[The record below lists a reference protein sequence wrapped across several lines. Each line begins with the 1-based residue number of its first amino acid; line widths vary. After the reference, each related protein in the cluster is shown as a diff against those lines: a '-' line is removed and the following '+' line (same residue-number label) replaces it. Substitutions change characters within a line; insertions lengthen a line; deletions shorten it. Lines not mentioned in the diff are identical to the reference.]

1 MKKNY
6 FLTLLLTLFISGFSF
21 GQVIIT
27 ELADPNGATAARF
40 VEIYNV
46 SDSDVDLT
54 GWELRRWTNANADPQ
69 GTGVDLS
76 SIGTLSSGSFALIAA
91 NATEFETVYG
101 IPADI
106 NAGTGGAA
114 DSNGD
119 DQIAIFDDTDQTIDI
134 FGVPG
139 EDGSGTC
146 HEFEDG
152 RAERVSSVSASSAT
166 WNESEWNVWADST
179 VSGCTSHTNSPR
191 TAPADYDPGAWIG
204 TASGPS
210 ISVGSAVTGLDY
222 FEGSGPSAE
231 GVFQINGI
239 NLTADVSVT
248 APTNFEVSLTSG
260 GTFTSSVTLTQ
271 SSGTASGAVYVRL
284 VSGLSP
290 DTYTDDATVASAGAD
305 SQTVSLTGTVT
316 AADPQITVTAF
327 LDDFT
332 YIVSEG
338 GPSPEDSFSV
348 EGLFLQDDISITAPA
363 NYEVSL
369 TTATGFA
376 SSVSITPDQGGTVA
390 ETDIFIRLAAG
401 LSAATYDGNITVS
414 STGVTDELI
423 AVNGNAFGP
432 PTNSLIITGVF
443 DAKNGSSPKGVE
455 MYVKNDIDDLS
466 LYGVGSANNGGGTDG
481 QEFTFPAVSATAGQ
495 FIYLVGTNQSAQF
508 NTFFG
513 FTPDY
518 ESGAMFINGDD
529 AIELFENG
537 VVIDVHGD
545 INVDGTGEPWDT
557 VDSWGYRVN
566 DTGPDG
572 SSFVLANWSFGGA
585 AELDGATN
593 SESTSPF
600 PIGTYSNTP
609 PPSGNSVT
617 VATSQAWNAYVN
629 AFNVSDNG
637 YAFGFPYTVSDL
649 RATPTAT
656 SMTLEPNIA
665 IWTAEATNAAWFD
678 QGVTPQTANKYIEA
692 SSYIEDNTLAGS
704 DLTFTGNV
712 SVSDLGSE
720 YTVVAFV
727 KALDPNNNF
736 ATVVNNTADIS
747 STGDF
752 TASATA
758 AELASGYVIQYGFA
772 VTGPLAD
779 PADTTLGS
787 VVIGEATA
795 GVDDNSL
802 VNVSVY
808 TNPSNSNWNFRTGNT
823 VITSVEVFNLLGKR
837 VVSQNNNST
846 EIAIST
852 QGLTSGIYIARI
864 TTEQGVK
871 SVKLIRE

>member
-54 GWELRRWTNANADPQ
+54 GWELRRWTNGNADPQ

-443 DAKNGSSPKGVE
+443 DVQNGSSPKGVE

-727 KALDPNNNF
+727 KALDPNNGY

-747 STGDF
+747 STGNF
-752 TASATA
+752 TTSATA
-758 AELASGYVIQYGFA
+758 AELVSGYVIQYGFA

-795 GVDDNSL
+795 GVDDNSF

-808 TNPSNSNWNFRTGNT
+808 PNPSNSNWNFRTGNT

-846 EIAIST
+846 EITIST

>member
-6 FLTLLLTLFISGFSF
+6 FLTLILTLFISGLSF
-21 GQVIIT
+21 GQTAVIT
-27 ELADPNGATAARF
+27 GYLDAPCSGATPRT
-40 VEIYNV
+40 VEIYVDGTIDFTDWDLSRQSNGG
-46 SDSDVDLT
+46 SFNYNIDLT
-54 GWELRRWTNANADPQ
+54 SLGVISDAFVYVTNSTSNLDAEFGITEN
-69 GTGVDLS
+69 VIS
-76 SIGTLSSGSFALIAA
+76 SSGIS
-91 NATEFETVYG
+91 
-101 IPADI
+101 
-106 NAGTGGAA
+106 
-114 DSNGD
+114 SNGD
-119 DQIAIFDDTDQTIDI
+119 DAFQLTDNSSAVIDRFGEEGVDGTGTAWEHVDTYVYRNDGATPNAGSFDPNNWT
-134 FGVPG
+134 FGAQNLL
-139 EDGSGTC
+139 DGTC
-146 HEFEDG
+146 GTTLNDLVPLG
-152 RAERVSSVSASSAT
+152 TYQAIASTDPTVSIAGSVSS
-166 WNESEWNVWADST
+166 
-179 VSGCTSHTNSPR
+179 
-191 TAPADYDPGAWIG
+191 
-204 TASGPS
+204 
-210 ISVGSAVTGLDY
+210 LDY
-222 FEGSGPSAE
+222 FENNGPSAE
-231 GVFQINGI
+231 DNFTVSGS
-239 NLTADVSVT
+239 NLSADITIT
-248 APTNFEVSLTSG
+248 APANFEISLASDSGFTGSLTVSQ
-260 GTFTSSVTLTQ
+260 TA
-271 SSGTASGAVYVRL
+271 GTANATTIYVRL
-284 VSGLSP
+284 SSGLSS
-290 DTYTDDATVASAGAD
+290 DTYTGDITASSTGASD
-305 SQTVSLTGTVT
+305 SILSVTGVVSP
-316 AADPQITVTAF
+316 ADPQITITAF
-327 LDDFT
+327 LDDFN
-332 YIVSEG
+332 YIASEG

-376 SSVSITPDQGGTVA
+376 GSVSITPDQGGTVA
-390 ETDIFIRLAAG
+390 STEVFVRLAAS
-401 LSAATYDGNITVS
+401 LSAGNYNGDITIS

-423 AVNGNAFGP
+423 AVNGNSYGAA
-432 PTNSLIITGVF
+432 TNSMVITGAY
-443 DAKNGSSPKGVE
+443 DGPLSGGTPKGIE
-455 MYVKNDIDDLS
+455 LYVLQDISDLS
-466 LYGVGSANNGGGTDG
+466 LYGISSITNGAGTSAGNVEYN
-481 QEFTFPAVSATAGQ
+481 FPADAVTAGTY
-495 FIYLVGTNQSAQF
+495 IYLATESSQF
-508 NTFFG
+508 TTFFG
-513 FTPDY
+513 IAPTY
-518 ESGAMFINGDD
+518 TNGVVSINGDD
-529 AIELFENG
+529 SIELYESG
-537 VVIDVHGD
+537 QIIDTFGD
-545 INVDGTGEPWDT
+545 VDTDGSGEDWDYL
-557 VDSWGYRVN
+557 DGWAYRN
-566 DTGPDG
+566 SNTGPEG
-572 SSFVLANWSFGGA
+572 TTFTPTNWSYSGA
-585 AELDGATN
+585 NAFDGESDNASAT
-593 SESTSPF
+593 TPF

-656 SMTLEPNIA
+656 SMTLEPNTA
-665 IWTAEATNAAWFD
+665 IWTAEASNSAWFD
-678 QGVTPQTANKYIEA
+678 QGATTQTALLYIEA

-727 KALDPNNNF
+727 KALDPNAGY

-758 AELASGYVIQYGFA
+758 AELAAGYIIQYGFS

-795 GVDDNSL
+795 GVDDNSF

-808 TNPSNSNWNFRTGNT
+808 PNPSNSNWNFRTGNT

-846 EIAIST
+846 ELSIST